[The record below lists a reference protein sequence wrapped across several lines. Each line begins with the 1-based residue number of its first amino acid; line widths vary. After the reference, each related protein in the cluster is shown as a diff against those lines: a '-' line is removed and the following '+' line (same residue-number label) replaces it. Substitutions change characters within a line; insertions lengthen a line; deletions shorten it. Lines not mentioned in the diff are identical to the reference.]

1 MQDLYHQPFYDPVPP
16 YTQNLINT
24 KPLNPYRGFDR
35 VTNMESL
42 VLFVCYNF
50 TPKPINPALS

>member
-50 TPKPINPALS
+50 TPKPI